1 MNRQSGK
8 TTALYC
14 RLASFTEA
22 DILTAK
28 NQMDRLAAYA
38 AENGLQNPEF
48 FCDWGFSGTNTERP
62 EYQRMLREIEAG
74 NVSDL
79 VVVNMNRLWRE
90 WVARYE
96 FFYSVLPRCGVTL
109 HVLQDNTIS
118 TPQDLKDTAAWYEE
132 LLALFQLESQ
142 KGGQA

>member
-1 MNRQSGK
+1 MNRQSDK

-48 FCDWGFSGTNTERP
+48 FCDWGFSGTNMERP
-62 EYQRMLREIEAG
+62 EYQRMLHEVEAG
-74 NVSDL
+74 RVNNL
-79 VVVNMNRLWRE
+79 VVVSLCRLGRD
-90 WVARYE
+90 Y
-96 FFYSVLPRCGVTL
+96 
-109 HVLQDNTIS
+109 
-118 TPQDLKDTAAWYEE
+118 TA
-132 LLALFQLESQ
+132 SQ
-142 KGGQA
+142 WSHGYIPLWCYVRLRGRQ